1 MPELGLFPL
10 PQLFLFALHPR
21 PSPREGVNEAG
32 LGEAG
37 RRPSVHRCLQV
48 FPWWPDPGLAP
59 LCSCLSTLPDMG
71 WWLIPLWGGVGAP
84 ARVWALPAK
93 TPPWRPRVCLAGMAV
108 FPSWALGVGQVGLGQ
123 PQGWLKDR
131 GAERWGAVRCQPQAW
146 GTWSP
151 LAFFSLCTGWLG
163 LWLFL
168 LYL

>member
-71 WWLIPLWGGVGAP
+71 WWLIPLWGGVGAILI
-84 ARVWALPAK
+84 RVVRK
-93 TPPWRPRVCLAGMAV
+93 
-108 FPSWALGVGQVGLGQ
+108 
-123 PQGWLKDR
+123 WLYVVKAFQEK
-131 GAERWGAVRCQPQAW
+131 AE
-146 GTWSP
+146 
-151 LAFFSLCTGWLG
+151 
-163 LWLFL
+163 
-168 LYL
+168 